1 MKHTEYPRP
10 QLQREKGSW
19 QILNG
24 EWGYKVIKG
33 NHLDSDYEKIYEEL
47 KFKDGIIEVPFSME
61 TELSG
66 VGKQLKPDETLLMM
80 KVFNKE
86 VKENGKYILHFG
98 AVDQKCRI
106 WLNGSEMGYH
116 EDGYLPFSFDI
127 TASIKQSENELVI
140 AIVDESDQS
149 YLPWGKQKLERQQIW
164 YTAQSGIWQTVW
176 LECIPE
182 DYIEKV
188 NFVYDGTSGV
198 NVNLSKT
205 GDKNIILTIF
215 EPTLAGMY
223 NPDFLSGTYKPI
235 KVQEIINGSKVEI
248 DTVKKWSPEEP
259 WLYPVKLEYGE
270 DVVFT
275 YTGLRTIGI
284 KEDNSSIKKM
294 TLNEDI
300 YFQTGVLDQGYYK
313 DGLYTPA
320 DEETVIDELKMLKS
334 MGFNMVRKH
343 IKIEPYRW
351 YFHCDRLGLIVWQ
364 DMVSGGSKYNPLY
377 IQILPFIGIHLSD
390 KKYGRFGRND
400 KKSREAAVRHQTE
413 VIKNLEFFPS
423 IGMWVIS
430 NEGWGQFDS
439 VDLAMAAKK
448 QDPTRVVDHA
458 SGWHDQKGPDF
469 NSPHVYYKPIKLKY
483 DGRPIILSEFGGYS
497 YPVPGH
503 TPEKPFGYRMYKD
516 RKSYNSAV
524 SELYLKQILPY
535 KNILSGI
542 VYTQLSDVEDEVN
555 GLVTF
560 DRQIVKWDPSAL
572 KELNEKLK

>member
-10 QLQREKGSW
+10 QLQREKGTW

-24 EWGYKVIKG
+24 EWDYKVIKG
-33 NHLDSDYEKIYEEL
+33 HHLDSDYNKIYEEL

-80 KVFNKE
+80 KVFNKK
-86 VKENGKYILHFG
+86 VKESGKYILHFG
-98 AVDQKCRI
+98 AVDQKCRV
-106 WLNGSEMGYH
+106 WLNGSELGYH

-149 YLPWGKQKLERQQIW
+149 YLPWGKQKLERGQIW

-176 LECIPE
+176 FECIPE

-364 DMVSGGSKYNPLY
+364 DMVSGGNKYNPLY

-390 KKYGRFGRND
+390 KKYGRFGRSD
-400 KKSREAAVRHQTE
+400 KKSRDAAVRHQTE

-439 VDLAMAAKK
+439 VDLAIAAKK

-560 DRQIVKWDPSAL
+560 DRQIVKWDPSEL

>member
-1 MKHTEYPRP
+1 M
-10 QLQREKGSW
+10 
-19 QILNG
+19 
-24 EWGYKVIKG
+24 
-33 NHLDSDYEKIYEEL
+33 
-47 KFKDGIIEVPFSME
+47 
-61 TELSG
+61 
-66 VGKQLKPDETLLMM
+66 GKQLKPEETLLMM

-98 AVDQKCRI
+98 TVDQKCRV
-106 WLNGSEMGYH
+106 WLNGSELGYH

-127 TASIKQSENELVI
+127 SASIKQSENKLVI

-149 YLPWGKQKLERQQIW
+149 YLPWGKQKLERGQIW
-164 YTAQSGIWQTVW
+164 YTAQSGVWQTVW

-182 DYIEKV
+182 DHIEKV
-188 NFVYDGTSGV
+188 NFIYNGTSGI
-198 NVNLSKT
+198 NVNLSKS

-284 KEDNSSIKKM
+284 KEDNSSINKM

-320 DEETVIDELKMLKS
+320 DEETVLDELKMLKS

-390 KKYGRFGRND
+390 KKYGRFGRSD
-400 KKSREAAVRHQTE
+400 KKSRDAAVRHQTE

-560 DRQIVKWDPSAL
+560 DRQIVKWDPSEL

>member
-10 QLQREKGSW
+10 QLQREKGTW

-24 EWGYKVIKG
+24 EWDYKVIKG
-33 NHLDSDYEKIYEEL
+33 HHLDSDYNKIYEEL

-80 KVFNKE
+80 KVFNKK
-86 VKENGKYILHFG
+86 VKESGKYILHFG

-106 WLNGSEMGYH
+106 WLNGSELGYH

-149 YLPWGKQKLERQQIW
+149 YLPWGKQKLERGQIW

-176 LECIPE
+176 FECIPE

-390 KKYGRFGRND
+390 NKYGRFGRSD
-400 KKSREAAVRHQTE
+400 KKSRVAAIRHQTE
-413 VIKNLEFFPS
+413 VMKNLEFFPS

-560 DRQIVKWDPSAL
+560 DRQVVKWDPSEL